1 MSDHKEVAVQDLEM
15 EVSVFEEKKA
25 GLLASIPAES
35 LAKFDVMTTN
45 SLPDTSKAKLV
56 SMNTISE
63 NFEIEVGEIVD
74 VAVMGFTKELMK
86 SKVPELAAKGVSDW
100 VPVAIVLTRKDDELQ
115 RYSIASAML
124 KNELARYAKNGDI
137 LVGSSAVMVRVT
149 RVKDG
154 KSQAGLAYHKYKT
167 QLINVALDD
176 QF

>member
-1 MSDHKEVAVQDLEM
+1 MSDHKEVAVQDSEM
-15 EVSVFEEKKA
+15 EVSVFEAKKT

-35 LAKFDVMTTN
+35 LARFDIATTN
-45 SLPDTSKAKLV
+45 TLPDTSNAKLV

-63 NFEIEVGEIVD
+63 NFEIEVGEMVD
-74 VAVMGFTKELMK
+74 IAVMGFTKELMK

-100 VPVAIVLTRKDDELQ
+100 VPVAIVLMKKDGKPQ
-115 RYSIASAML
+115 RFSIASSML
-124 KNELARYAKNGDI
+124 KKELARYAKNGDI

-149 RVKDG
+149 RIKDG
-154 KSQAGLAYHKYKT
+154 KSQAGLAYHRYQT